1 MEHNKKIIKEKLDL
15 VKIGKIKIEDLQLD
29 TNVTLNVT

>member
-15 VKIGKIKIEDLQLD
+15 VKIGKIKIEDL
-29 TNVTLNVT
+29 